1 VIRETVDGFQGGIQ
15 IKGRMVTNIC
25 YADDIVLFTT
35 SEAEQQ
41 ELVDRLNR
49 VSRKYTVK
57 IDRNKVMASD
67 SIACFFLIQNEQLE
81 QLDSFCII
89 GSSLRN
95 MMNVRRNS
103 VSG

>member
-1 VIRETVDGFQGGIQ
+1 
-15 IKGRMVTNIC
+15 MVTNIC

-49 VSRKYTVK
+49 VSRKYSLLVK

-67 SIACFFLIQNEQLE
+67 SIVCIFLIQNEQLE
-81 QLDSFCII
+81 QLDSFCIV
-89 GSSLRN
+89 GFSLRN
-95 MMNVRRNS
+95 MMSVRPNS